1 MNSSDTKQTWVRGFF
16 KQLLIFIVGLA
27 ICMPIPYY
35 YISRDIQR
43 MEEETQRKIEQE
55 RQWELRELRW
65 AEEEAKAKAERAAV
79 EKWRQENPEEWAEQQ
94 RIEEEAK
101 LEKYRQEYIEE
112 GDDAVWRHK
121 EFYERV
127 WDAMQDASVGKYNR
141 PGKSYRATLWK
152 NMFGYE
158 APDWALKIN

>member
-55 RQWELRELRW
+55 RQWELRELTS

-94 RIEEEAK
+94 RIEEEA
-101 LEKYRQEYIEE
+101 
-112 GDDAVWRHK
+112 
-121 EFYERV
+121 
-127 WDAMQDASVGKYNR
+127 
-141 PGKSYRATLWK
+141 
-152 NMFGYE
+152 
-158 APDWALKIN
+158 